1 MAQPAIG
8 LRERKKARTRALI
21 AQTAMDLFAQRGFDQ
36 VTVSEIAEAAE
47 VGVSTVF
54 NYFSTKEDLFYD
66 RQQEVIEHL
75 GRVVRA
81 RRAGESFAAAC
92 QRDMLELIAA
102 RDWRAGLV
110 PAMGDFY
117 RLVDSSPAL
126 QARAR
131 LMADQAAAHLTATIA
146 AELRIAAQ
154 DIRAV
159 AAAGVLTTLR
169 NALLDQARRESLQG
183 NAVETIA
190 RRLRRATNQAYELL
204 ESSNIASLGIRD
216 PHNG

>member
-1 MAQPAIG
+1 
-8 LRERKKARTRALI
+8 
-21 AQTAMDLFAQRGFDQ
+21 MDLFAQRGFDQ

-131 LMADQAAAHLTATIA
+131 LMADQAASHLTATIA